1 MSFLQTILEQLT
13 QGSSKSILQEIKD
26 GQLVSTSCDELLDNL
41 TRARR
46 FFSQAG
52 LARGDRCAL
61 LASNSSR
68 WVALDLAIM
77 AEGGIAVP
85 LYSRQSP
92 QELVTILKDCSP
104 RWLCCS
110 DPALAEGVIS
120 NWKEAPPVLLFDQ
133 ILCDNSARPLR
144 GAAALHARRMALF
157 SDPAVLSPSELP
169 DDAPIALIYTSGTSG
184 EPKGVL
190 LSVRNVSFMLDQTR
204 RRLDELMRDV
214 PKEDDDRVFHYLPFC
229 FAGSWIL
236 LLTCLSRGNCLMM
249 SMDLGKLAEELKVA
263 DPHYYLNVPV
273 MLERMRRAIT
283 SQVRERGGLVLRL
296 FEEGHSACWRSHNR
310 KAKLLDGVWC
320 AVARFFV
327 FPKIRKRLGNNLR
340 ALICGSAPLAE
351 ETQLFFQMLGISV
364 LQVYGLTETTAICTM
379 DAVDRVTPGRV
390 GPAIPG
396 IEMKLGES
404 DEILVRGPN
413 VFPGYWNRPAATA
426 EMIRDGWLHTGDQ
439 GDVDAQA
446 NWRITGRLKNL
457 IITSGGHN
465 VSPEPIEQMILSGL
479 PEAEQVMVI
488 GNERK
493 FLVAIISGNVGADRV
508 GVVLKDVNQQLPH
521 YKQVRRFF
529 AGAGLFSE
537 ENGLV
542 TANRKLR
549 REMIEWRYRNDI
561 EKLYT
566 D

>member
-13 QGSSKSILQEIKD
+13 QGSSKPILQEIKD
-26 GQLVSTSCDELLDNL
+26 GQLVSTSCDELLDNV

-46 FFSQAG
+46 FFGQAG

-110 DPALAEGVIS
+110 DPTLAEGVIS

-133 ILCDNSARPLR
+133 ILGDNSARPLR
-144 GAAALHARRMALF
+144 GAAVLHARRMALF
-157 SDPAVLSPSELP
+157 SDAAALFLSELP
-169 DDAPIALIYTSGTSG
+169 DDASIALIYTSGTSG

-190 LSVRNVSFMLDQTR
+190 LTVRNVSFMLEQTR
-204 RRLDELMRDV
+204 RRLDELMHDV

-263 DPHYYLNVPV
+263 DPHYYLNVPA

-283 SQVRERGGLVLRL
+283 SQVRERGRLALRL
-296 FEEGHSACWRSHNR
+296 FEHGHTACWRSHNR

-320 AVARFFV
+320 ALARFFV

-379 DAVDRVTPGRV
+379 DAVDHVTPGRV

-396 IEMKLGES
+396 IEMKLGDG

-426 EMIRDGWLHTGDQ
+426 EMIQDGWLHTGDQ
-439 GDVDAQA
+439 GEVDSQG

-479 PEAEQVMVI
+479 PEAEQVMVM

-493 FLVAIISGNVGADRV
+493 FLVVIISGNVGADRV
-508 GVVLKDVNQQLPH
+508 GAVLKQVNQQLPH

-529 AGAGLFSE
+529 AGAGLLSE